1 MINKKIKS
9 VEFKGMIYL
18 SKLNRTWLL
27 GEFGL
32 SVPQSGVLLL
42 SARASFKCSY
52 DFILGRRKLSNPP
65 RRLRLG
71 ASSFN
76 KHHFDAII
84 NNKHLSVG
92 AKALFIVSMALAA
105 TQHFLLHRSIFLL
118 FLNF

>member
-27 GEFGL
+27 GEYGL

-52 DFILGRRKLSNPP
+52 DLSSAVETLLTHQGDYGSELVRSISIISMP
-65 RRLRLG
+65 
-71 ASSFN
+71 SS
-76 KHHFDAII
+76 II
-84 NNKHLSVG
+84 NTS
-92 AKALFIVSMALAA
+92 ALVQKPCLQFAL
-105 TQHFLLHRSIFLL
+105 I
-118 FLNF
+118 